1 MAKIPSFAS
10 VCCYLYVTAGTGGQ
24 KEGGLAEHMSREGR
38 KGCRWA
44 VVWQPAQESGQYSVI
59 CWAEV
64 SGSEEAWLLVGWE
77 WFEVLLCLYGLC
89 NK

>member
-1 MAKIPSFAS
+1 MAKIPSFCLCLLLS
-10 VCCYLYVTAGTGGQ
+10 VCDCWHRWPEG
-24 KEGGLAEHMSREGR
+24 GGLAEHMSREGR